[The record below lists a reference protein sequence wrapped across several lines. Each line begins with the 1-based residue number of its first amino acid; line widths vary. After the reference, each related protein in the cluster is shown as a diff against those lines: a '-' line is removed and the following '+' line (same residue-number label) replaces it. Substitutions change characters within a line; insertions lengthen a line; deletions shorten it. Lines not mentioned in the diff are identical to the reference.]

1 MKQGSTHA
9 VFNIGSKAMVE
20 RLQKDGCVLRAH
32 NVRLFIATLN
42 TPAQTAVVTA
52 VDMPKAQSHKAST
65 GVYSVTGVK
74 VADTLEH
81 TKLHSGVYV
90 VDGKKVIVK

>member
-1 MKQGSTHA
+1 
-9 VFNIGSKAMVE
+9 
-20 RLQKDGCVLRAH
+20 
-32 NVRLFIATLN
+32 
-42 TPAQTAVVTA
+42 
-52 VDMPKAQSHKAST
+52 MPKAELHKAST